1 MAVVTIVIN
10 NKPYQIACSDGQEE
24 KVQLAATSLSDKI
37 SQLKSGSSS
46 APIDLLLVMIALGL
60 QDEVTSLREKLARGV
75 NPEAED
81 AKVAETLST
90 IAGYIETIAQKMTK

>member
-24 KVQLAATSLSDKI
+24 KVQKAANSIADQI
-37 SQLKSGSSS
+37 SELKRASRS
-46 APIDLLLVMIALGL
+46 APIDLLLVMTALGL
-60 QDEVTSLREKLARGV
+60 QDEVFSLREKLARVGGPV
-75 NPEAED
+75 AED
-81 AKVAETLST
+81 EKVAETLST

>member
-10 NKPYQIACSDGQEE
+10 NKPYQIACGDGQEE
-24 KVQLAATSLSDKI
+24 KVQKAASSISEKI
-37 SQLKSGSSS
+37 SQLKSSSSS

-60 QDEVTSLREKLARGV
+60 QDEVASLREKLASGGTPV
-75 NPEAED
+75 AED
-81 AKVAETLST
+81 EKVAETLST